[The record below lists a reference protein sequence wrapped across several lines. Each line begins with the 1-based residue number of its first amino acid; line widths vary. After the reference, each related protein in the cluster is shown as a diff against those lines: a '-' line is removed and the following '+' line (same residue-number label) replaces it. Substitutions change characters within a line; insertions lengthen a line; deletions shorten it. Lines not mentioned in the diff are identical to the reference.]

1 MRLPH
6 GHVVLIPQ
14 GAVWRRYSKLLHVE
28 IGQDEDREC
37 APHFIGRRI
46 DAKPIP
52 EKPYFGHIS
61 FSH

>member
-1 MRLPH
+1 MRPPH

-14 GAVWRRYSKLLHVE
+14 GAVWRRYSKLLEQNDHL
-28 IGQDEDREC
+28 ED
-37 APHFIGRRI
+37 APHFIGRSI